1 VKTSPNPGI
10 KVKDILKPSPGPN
23 EVLIKVKA
31 AAICGS
37 DLGIYH
43 YTPAY
48 SKMKLPVVLGHEF
61 SGIIEEKGDSVQ
73 EYKVGDRVL
82 SESVKACGVCEFC
95 SSGMSN
101 LCDQSTLFGIHVDGG
116 FSEYVTVPYKL
127 LHRIPET
134 MDYDQA
140 ALVEP
145 LSNAVHFVRD
155 VTHFEKED
163 FVVIHGCGPIGL
175 FSAQLFKLGGA
186 NVLMTGLGVDKL
198 RFDIATKL
206 GIETLNIEQESL
218 EERVMERTGGVGA
231 NITFIA
237 VGASAAVQ
245 QAMRI
250 IKKRGRVVV
259 VGIFGKDVPIDMTW
273 LVRRELQIIGAY
285 DAKPDNFTESINL
298 IAKGQVDVDSVLT
311 HKFCLDEV
319 EEAFKLA
326 INRAGGKIVFN
337 PN

>member
-1 VKTSPNPGI
+1 
-10 KVKDILKPSPGPN
+10 
-23 EVLIKVKA
+23 
-31 AAICGS
+31 
-37 DLGIYH
+37 
-43 YTPAY
+43 
-48 SKMKLPVVLGHEF
+48 
-61 SGIIEEKGDSVQ
+61 
-73 EYKVGDRVL
+73 
-82 SESVKACGVCEFC
+82 
-95 SSGMSN
+95 MSN

-206 GIETLNIEQESL
+206 GIETLNIEKESL
-218 EERVMERTGGVGA
+218 EERVMERTGGAGA

-250 IKKRGRVVV
+250 IKKRGRVIV

-285 DAKPDNFTESINL
+285 DAKPDNFTESIDL
-298 IAKGQVDVDSVLT
+298 ITTGQVDVDSVLT
-311 HKFCLDEV
+311 HKFRLDEA

>member
-48 SKMKLPVVLGHEF
+48 SNMKLPVILGHEF
-61 SGIIEEKGDSVQ
+61 SGIIEETGDSVQ

-311 HKFCLDEV
+311 HKFCIDEA

>member
-48 SKMKLPVVLGHEF
+48 SNMKLPVILGHEF
-61 SGIIEEKGDSVQ
+61 SGIIEETGDSVQ

-250 IKKRGRVVV
+250 IKKRGRVIV

-311 HKFCLDEV
+311 HKFCIDEA